1 MKKNAVRRKM
11 GKISLIMVFT
21 SIVIASG
28 FSAYDYIR
36 ENNRLKEDF
45 NEMLAPVSGRLVSN
59 LKKLVW
65 FDDKTQAL
73 QVLKSEMD
81 NKRIYAIVIREA
93 DKALFCGAQR
103 NDAWEIIES
112 QEKNDAWE
120 IIESQEKIAGDFVV
134 KKEDIFNEEEDM
146 PIGTVELFFTT
157 RFIDES
163 LKKLVFYMIAKV
175 LLMSVLLVSVF
186 LLIVNFFLIKPIYK
200 AVRTLGAVGSEIG
213 SVSERVASVGL
224 ELTDGASKQA
234 TSVEET
240 SSSLEEITSMS
251 RLNTE
256 NISHANTLMIETSR
270 VVNEAGDSMKELVDS
285 IDELSKTS
293 EETRK
298 VIKVIE
304 KIAFQINLLSM
315 NAAVEAVHAGQA
327 GAGFGVIVQEVRN
340 LALRSRASARD
351 TAALIEASIERTK
364 HGVDLV
370 YKAGETF
377 ENVATGAKK
386 VGELLGEVTI
396 SSQEQVR
403 GIGNINEAMTEID
416 KVTQKNAANAEETAS
431 VIQEIEGQTK
441 RMKTVVTELV
451 ALIGNPSAG
460 SGTAS
465 AGSGTASA
473 GSGAASAGSGTAS
486 AGSGTA
492 SAGRP

>member
-1 MKKNAVRRKM
+1 MEKMEKNVVRRKM
-11 GKISLIMVFT
+11 GKISLIMILT
-21 SIVIASG
+21 SIIIASG

-45 NEMLAPVSGRLVSN
+45 NEMLAPVSGRLAGN
-59 LKKLVW
+59 LKKPVW
-65 FDDKTQAL
+65 FDDKTQAW
-73 QVLKSEMD
+73 QVIKSEMD
-81 NKRIYAIVIREA
+81 NKKIYAIVIREA
-93 DKALFCGAQR
+93 DKTLFCGAQR
-103 NDAWEIIES
+103 NDAWEIVES
-112 QEKNDAWE
+112 QR
-120 IIESQEKIAGDFVV
+120 KITRDFVI

-175 LLMSVLLVSVF
+175 LVMSVLLVSVF

-270 VVNEAGDSMKELVDS
+270 VVNEAGDSMKELFDS

-327 GAGFGVIVQEVRN
+327 GASFGVIVQEVRN

-364 HGVDLV
+364 NGVDLV

-377 ENVATGAKK
+377 ENVAAGAKK

-396 SSQEQVR
+396 SSQEQAR

-416 KVTQKNAANAEETAS
+416 RVTQKNAANAEETAS

-451 ALIGNPSAG
+451 ALIGNPSTG
-460 SGTAS
+460 SGGAS
-465 AGSGTASA
+465 T
-473 GSGAASAGSGTAS
+473 GSGAASAGSGAQDVPES
-486 AGSGTA
+486 GSENHLH
-492 SAGRP
+492 S